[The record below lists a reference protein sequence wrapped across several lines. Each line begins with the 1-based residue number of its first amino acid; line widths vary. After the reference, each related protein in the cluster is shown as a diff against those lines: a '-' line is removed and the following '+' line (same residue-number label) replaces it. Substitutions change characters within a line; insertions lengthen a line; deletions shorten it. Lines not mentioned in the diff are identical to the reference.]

1 MAYGHEQLADVL
13 NNASLQS
20 WLPKISTTIKRDIP
34 KEGYVIRSDGKT
46 VSILAGDENGALYGQ
61 LELAERVQLS
71 GVKAFAKGEIKGKPF
86 LEDRGWNMFLPLP
99 WDYEKN
105 FVDNDPAAL
114 TDPNRWFFH
123 NEGYW
128 KTLFKQMAWSRLNWL
143 DIHGPYDLDTTRF
156 PNLYAYFIQS
166 DKFPLVGVAP
176 EIKKTNLNRLNWII
190 REAHRHGIRVSLMS
204 YEARFDTPHNFKPP
218 YKGDEPEVY
227 EYTKEVVEKMIRQA
241 PDLDKIGFRI
251 GESGRGPEFFK
262 CYQEA
267 VRESGR
273 NIPLYTRSW
282 VTRKARVVP
291 LARES
296 DDFTVEIKYN
306 GEQWG
311 APYIMAGGRTAN
323 WYSYWYEDYLSDSGD
338 EKSKTM
344 WRGNGV
350 AARSTASGGPA
361 AEPILDRIVPYRPE
375 PRGKQIDRPLGDEY
389 ANLGSEIQNPELR
402 WPAQPYKIVW
412 QVRANGTHR
421 IFPFYQP
428 QLTRT
433 SIQSMKIGTASGYT
447 IESMSSYF
455 PQEPRY
461 YWQGPPL
468 ANKWNIERD
477 EMYMAGWGR
486 LGYDPTTPDSRFDAM
501 LVRKYGRD
509 AGSRLAYA
517 WKEAS
522 KIVPTAFMAYGL
534 GPDHRSHAPELE
546 SGGNSYSF
554 LEGEPFDSHVFMSA
568 KEAIALEAT
577 GGKDGRLRPSEAA
590 AALDFSRMLFGSFG
604 ARSIPELVEFDA
616 AIKQL
621 GHLGHYY
628 STRLRMGEVLAKAEA
643 GTLKPNDPLLLETGP
658 QSPAFAWDRLS
669 NSPEAK
675 MYKPFTDRLRIHR
688 HDFHWSQLLPQIS
701 EDGSKL
707 LPLISLPPTPPAK
720 RGMPSVVRPAVGAL
734 SLSITGEQVALSIP
748 ARNIRRA
755 CMLEKP
761 LPSSTF
767 FHKTEMVRKGG
778 RYVAEFKREP
788 WGHALAAEVEL
799 LDGTMRRVPWWQDA
813 QPYLVVPSQQKPT
826 PPFYSSEEA
835 LTFLDA
841 KVLNPEK
848 YGWLVVATRG
858 EDFHRWFPKQTQR
871 KLLPAVESGMN
882 LLVMQQ
888 DLTSGRYPMDWLPV
902 KPRLANRNV
911 SLFDPGEALGLT
923 KIETRD
929 IMWQPFEPS
938 DGWEV
943 FGNGGVARLRLGN
956 GSIWMVQARLTQR
969 MHIPDAAKNLLSLL
983 KQAAPNGKS
992 AIIVD
997 AGSEGDLSTS
1007 VIPDFMNAHDIPFLT
1022 LGEVIARE
1030 QGMNSLTPIPG
1041 PAMDDDILGG
1051 KGRDMANKWLKDQII
1066 AASKRPTPPN
1076 LSEFER
1082 ERSRRKAELYRCLG
1096 LEPMPPK
1103 SPLAA
1108 RITGTIQ
1115 RPGYKIEKLVFE
1127 SRPNFFVTGHI
1138 YLPDPKPV
1146 GKLPV
1151 VVHVNGHWAHK
1162 KNEDR
1167 VQLRAAFC
1175 ALRGYMA
1182 IAIDSPGH
1190 SFEGTNLIER
1200 RAEGDHNDWFLAM
1213 ATNATGYYVWDCI
1226 RALDY
1231 LETRPDA
1238 DMSKVG
1244 ITGASGGGLATL
1256 YAFAADDRY
1265 KAAVP
1270 VVYMSSMELAPDN
1283 GCLCNHVPGTC
1294 QIGDRSDV
1302 VAIQAPKP
1310 VYLFGAEND
1319 PEFPPDAMRLT
1330 GKKMV
1335 EAWSLFGRGQDA
1347 MTKIFPGPH
1356 DYNQPMRE
1364 AMIGFFDKYLKG
1376 LGDGS
1381 PVRQPILNAI
1391 PSEDRQ
1397 LLALDPPV
1405 SNEQTMREL
1414 TLAYLEHSPKKTSAS
1429 KLIEINGGLPE
1440 RTALNY
1446 REAGPAEK
1454 RSVTFESQPGL
1465 VTPGIFSNPSPTPG
1479 LLEIVVSDAG
1489 KAAEY
1494 ALRKDAR
1501 NTLFIDILGTGE
1513 LAGIELRYPIY
1524 LGRSVAFIGAWQ
1536 IVRASE
1542 AVRKRRQEI
1551 TVSAYGPLSCL
1562 AALYAGLIDPS
1573 VANVF
1578 GKGALRN
1585 WEDAFQPGMNPY
1597 VVQPRAHLIGT
1608 LEGLRA
1614 KVPDAQWRFKD

>member
-1 MAYGHEQLADVL
+1 MLAPLILSLLLQRQPEPMSFARNELDLVL
-13 NNASLQS
+13 QKANLDS
-20 WLPKISTTIKRDIP
+20 WGPKIRTEIDRKIGPES
-34 KEGYVIRSDGKT
+34 YLIRSDGNS
-46 VSILAGDENGALYGQ
+46 VRILAGDANGGMYGI

-71 GVKAFAKGEIKGKPF
+71 GAKAFARGETKGKPF

-114 TDPNRWFFH
+114 TDPSRWFFH
-123 NEGYW
+123 HEGYW

-156 PNLYAYFIQS
+156 PNLYAYFLQS
-166 DKFPLVGVAP
+166 DKFPLVGVDPA
-176 EIKKTNLNRLNWII
+176 IKKKNLDRLNWII

-204 YEARFDTPHNFKPP
+204 YEARFDTPHNLKPP
-218 YKGDEPEVY
+218 YKSDEPEVY
-227 EYTKEVVEKMIRQA
+227 EYTREVVEKMIRQA
-241 PDLDKIGFRI
+241 PELDKIGFRI
-251 GESGRGPEFFK
+251 GESGRGAEFFK
-262 CYQEA
+262 CYTEA
-267 VRESGR
+267 VKASGR

-323 WYSYWYEDYLSDSGD
+323 WYSYWYEDYLSDSGP
-338 EKSKTM
+338 EKAAKM
-344 WRGNGV
+344 WEGHTV
-350 AARSTASGGPA
+350 AK
-361 AEPILDRIVPYRPE
+361 E
-375 PRGKQIDRPLGDEY
+375 K
-389 ANLGSEIQNPELR
+389 
-402 WPAQPYKIVW
+402 WPSQPYKVVW
-412 QVRANGTHR
+412 QVRSNGTHR

-477 EMYMAGWGR
+477 EMYMAAWGR

-501 LVRKYGRD
+501 LARKYGKE

-546 SGGNSYSF
+546 SGGNAYSF

-568 KEAIALEAT
+568 KEAIALETT
-577 GGKDGRLRPSEAA
+577 GGKDGRLRPNEAA
-590 AALDFSRMLFGSFG
+590 AALDSARMLFGSFG
-604 ARSIPELVEFDA
+604 ARTIPELVEYDA

-628 STRLRMGEVLAKAEA
+628 ATRLRMGEVLAKSEA
-643 GTLKPNDPLLLETGP
+643 GSFKPNDPLLLETGP
-658 QSPAFAWDRLS
+658 QSPAFAWERLS
-669 NSPEAK
+669 NSLEAK

-688 HDFHWSQLLPQIS
+688 HDFHWSQLYPQIS
-701 EDGSKL
+701 EDGNKL
-707 LPLISLPPTPPAK
+707 LQLILPPPTPPAK
-720 RGMPSVVRPAVGAL
+720 RGIPTVVRPAVGAL
-734 SLSITGEQVALSIP
+734 RLSVTGEQVTLSIP
-748 ARNIRRA
+748 TRNIRRA
-755 CMLEKP
+755 WMLEKP

-767 FHKTEMVRKGG
+767 FHKSPMKQKDG
-778 RYVAEFKREP
+778 RFVSVFVREP
-788 WGHALAAEVEL
+788 WGHSLAAELEL
-799 LDGTMRRVPWWQDA
+799 ADGTVRRVPWWQDA
-813 QPYLVVPSQQKPT
+813 QPYLVVPSLQKPT

-835 LTFLDA
+835 LTFLDP

-871 KLLPAVESGMN
+871 KLLTAVESGMN
-882 LLVMQQ
+882 VLVMQQ

-902 KPRLANRNV
+902 KPRVANRNV
-911 SLFDPGEALGLT
+911 SVFDPGNALGLGN
-923 KIETRD
+923 IETRD
-929 IMWQPFEPS
+929 IIWQPFDPS
-938 DGWEV
+938 TGWEV
-943 FGNGGVARLRLGN
+943 FGNGGAARFKLGK

-969 MHIPDAAKNLLSLL
+969 MHIPDAAKNLLTLL
-983 KQAAPNGKS
+983 KQTAPNGKC
-992 AIIVD
+992 AILVD

-1051 KGRDMANKWLKDQII
+1051 KGRDMANKWLKEQVI
-1066 AASKRPTPPN
+1066 AASKRPTPA
-1076 LSEFER
+1076 SIEEFDKQR
-1082 ERSRRKAELYRCLG
+1082 RRRKIELNRSLG

-1103 SPLAA
+1103 TPLNA

-1115 RPGYKIEKLVFE
+1115 RNGYRIQKLVFE

-1138 YLPDPKPV
+1138 YLPDPMPT

-1151 VVHVNGHWAHK
+1151 VMHVNGHWAHK

-1190 SFEGTNLIER
+1190 SFEGNNLIER

-1231 LETRPDA
+1231 LETRADA
-1238 DMSKVG
+1238 DMTKVG

-1283 GCLCNHVPGTC
+1283 GCLCNHVPATC

-1335 EAWSLFGRGQDA
+1335 ETWSLFGKGQDA
-1347 MTKIFPGPH
+1347 LTRIFAGPH
-1356 DYNQPMRE
+1356 DYNQLMRE
-1364 AMIGFFDKYLKG
+1364 QMIGFFDKYLKG
-1376 LGDGS
+1376 VGDGS
-1381 PVRQPILNAI
+1381 PVSQPSITAI
-1391 PSEDRQ
+1391 NSEDRQ
-1397 LLALDPPV
+1397 LLALDPPAA
-1405 SNEQTMREL
+1405 NEQTMR
-1414 TLAYLEHSPKKTSAS
+1414 TLSTQYLASSPETTSVS

-1440 RTALNY
+1440 RTPLNY
-1446 REAGPAEK
+1446 KEAGPAEK
-1454 RSVTFESQPGL
+1454 KSITFESQPGFT
-1465 VTPGIFSNPSPTPG
+1465 TPGIFSNPSSAPG
-1479 LLEIVVSDAG
+1479 QLEIVVSDAG
-1489 KAAEY
+1489 KAVEY
-1494 ALRKDAR
+1494 AARRDAR
-1501 NTLFIDILGTGE
+1501 NVLFIDILGTGE
-1513 LAGIELRYPIY
+1513 LSGVEQRYTIY

-1536 IVRASE
+1536 IVRAAE

-1551 TVSAYGPLSCL
+1551 TVSASGPLSCL

-1573 VANVF
+1573 AANVF
-1578 GKGALRN
+1578 GKGALRR
-1585 WEDAFQPGMNPY
+1585 WEDSFQPGMTPY

-1608 LEGLRA
+1608 LGGLRA
-1614 KVPDAQWRFKD
+1614 KVPEAQWRYRP